1 VLAIRRLRLP
11 LVVAPRGGQAAGRAA
26 CAIMSDTGVKMK
38 TMLLACAAFAAL
50 AFGAVAAQADTTL
63 VIGIAADPTGLD
75 PEAVENN
82 TSGFIMSTVYDS
94 LVRYKPGTT
103 EVIPGVAEKW
113 DVSPDGLTYTFH
125 LRPGLKFSDG
135 TKLDAKAVFW
145 NVDRQLNKANPEYI
159 YNTGPVEGYED
170 FTYGDLASYRVVDDA
185 TIEFV
190 FKQPSAPFLNS
201 MAMVWNGLVSP
212 AAAAKWG
219 KDYRN
224 HPLGSGPFIF
234 REWRQRDQVILDANP
249 AYWGG
254 KPKVD
259 HLIFK
264 ELPDPQAAVLALKRG
279 EIQILGDVSS
289 QTIPAIKAD
298 PNLEILTQPGLAV
311 SGVALPTDVAPFS
324 DKRVRQA
331 LNYAVDK
338 EAIDKALF
346 NGLAVPMTSPL
357 PQAQWGFDPTIK
369 GYPHDPAKAQALLK
383 EAGVAPGTKVE
394 LLTYNSPRGY
404 NPAGANLAVAIQ
416 GYLKKVGIEASVRQL
431 EVGAY
436 FKAVRSGTYQGLA
449 MEGWTGDNGDPDN
462 FIGEMWGEKNIPV
475 VNWLRY
481 KSAPLEKLLADAL
494 KVADQGK
501 RTAIYAEAQRIVV
514 DDAPWIFLNSTLQ
527 VRAIRKEVKGFQ
539 LNPTQMF
546 FDMEGVSLN

>member
-1 VLAIRRLRLP
+1 
-11 LVVAPRGGQAAGRAA
+11 
-26 CAIMSDTGVKMK
+26 MK
-38 TMLLACAAFAAL
+38 GLLLTCAAL
-50 AFGAVAAQADTTL
+50 AGLALGSVTAWADTTL
-63 VIGIAADPTGLD
+63 VVGIAADPTGLD

-82 TSGFIMSTVYDS
+82 TSGYIMSTVYDS

-103 EVIPGVAEKW
+103 EVSPGVAEKW
-113 DVSPDGLTYTFH
+113 DVSADGLTYTFH
-125 LRPGLKFSDG
+125 LKPGLKFSDG
-135 TKLDAKAVFW
+135 TPLDAKAVVW
-145 NVDRQLNKANPEYI
+145 NVDRQLNKANPQYI
-159 YNTGPVEGYED
+159 YNTGPVEGYEE
-170 FTYGDLASYRVVDDA
+170 FTYGDLASYRAVDDA
-185 TIEFV
+185 TVEFV

-224 HPLGSGPFIF
+224 HPVGSGPFIF
-234 REWRQRDQVILDANP
+234 REWRQRDEVILDANP
-249 AYWGG
+249 TYWGG

-264 ELPDPQAAVLALKRG
+264 EFPDAQAAVLALKRG
-279 EIQILGDVSS
+279 EIQILGDVST
-289 QTIPAIKAD
+289 QTIAAIKAD

-311 SGVALPTDVAPFS
+311 SGVALPVDVAPFN

-338 EAIDKALF
+338 NAIDKALF

-357 PQAQWGFDPTIK
+357 PAAQWGFDPAIK
-369 GYPHDPAKAQALLK
+369 GYPYDPAKAKALLK
-383 EAGVAPGTKVE
+383 EAGVQPGVQVE

-404 NPAGANLAVAIQ
+404 NPAGPNLAVAIQ
-416 GYLKKVGIEASVRQL
+416 GYLKKIGIDANVRQL
-431 EVGAY
+431 EVGGY
-436 FKAVRSGTYQGLA
+436 FQAVRSGTYKGLA

-462 FIGEMWGEKNIPV
+462 FIGEMWGAKNIPV

-481 KSAPLEKLLADAL
+481 KNPELETLLADAL
-494 KVADQGK
+494 KVADPAK
-501 RTAIYAEAQRIVV
+501 RTAIYAQAQRIVV
-514 DDAPWIFLNSTLQ
+514 DDAPWIFINSTLQ
-527 VRAIRKEVKGFQ
+527 VRAISKQVKGFQ

-546 FDMEGVSLN
+546 FDMEKVSLQ

>member
-1 VLAIRRLRLP
+1 
-11 LVVAPRGGQAAGRAA
+11 
-26 CAIMSDTGVKMK
+26 MK
-38 TMLLACAAFAAL
+38 RTLLACAA
-50 AFGAVAAQADTTL
+50 AVALTLGAGAARADTTL
-63 VIGIAADPTGLD
+63 VIGMAADPTGLD

-113 DVSPDGLTYTFH
+113 DVSADGLTYTFH
-125 LRPGLKFSDG
+125 LKPGLKFSDG
-135 TKLDAKAVFW
+135 TPLDAKAVFW

-170 FTYGDLASYRVVDDA
+170 FTYGDIASYKAVDDL
-185 TIEFV
+185 TVEFV
-190 FKQPSAPFLNS
+190 FKNPSAPFLNS

-212 AAAAKWG
+212 AAAAKYG

-224 HPLGSGPFIF
+224 HPTGSGPFIF

-249 AYWGG
+249 NYWGG

-264 ELPDPQAAVLALKRG
+264 ELPDAQAAVLALKRG
-279 EIQILGDVSS
+279 EIQILGDVGA
-289 QTIPAIKAD
+289 QVIPAIKAD
-298 PNLEILTQPGLAV
+298 PNLELLTQPGLAV
-311 SGVALPTDVAPFS
+311 SGVALPISVAPFD

-331 LNYAVDK
+331 MNYAVDK
-338 EAIDKALF
+338 ESINKALF
-346 NGLAVPMTSPL
+346 NGMAVTMTSPL
-357 PQAQWGFDPTIK
+357 PDAQWGHDPSLK
-369 GYPHDPAKAQALLK
+369 GYAYDPDKAKALLA
-383 EAGVAPGTKVE
+383 EAGVKPGTHVE

-416 GYLKKVGIEASVRQL
+416 GYLKKVGIEADVRQM
-431 EVGAY
+431 EIGAY
-436 FKAVRSGTYQGLA
+436 LKTVRTGKYTGMA

-462 FIGEMWGEKNIPV
+462 FIGEMWGAANIPV
-475 VNWLRY
+475 VNWNGY
-481 KSAPLEKLLADAL
+481 KNPDLEKLLADAL
-494 KVADQGK
+494 KVSDPAK
-501 RTAIYAEAQRIVV
+501 RTAIYATAQRIVV

-527 VRAIRKEVKGFQ
+527 ARAIRKEVKGFM

-546 FDMEGVSLN
+546 FDMEQVSVQ

>member
-1 VLAIRRLRLP
+1 
-11 LVVAPRGGQAAGRAA
+11 
-26 CAIMSDTGVKMK
+26 MK

>member
-1 VLAIRRLRLP
+1 
-11 LVVAPRGGQAAGRAA
+11 
-26 CAIMSDTGVKMK
+26 MK
-38 TMLLACAAFAAL
+38 GTLLACATIAGL
-50 AFGAVAAQADTTL
+50 AFGAAAAQADTTL
-63 VIGIAADPTGLD
+63 IIGIASDPTGLD

-125 LRPGLKFSDG
+125 LKPGLKFSDG
-135 TKLDAKAVFW
+135 TPLDAKAVFW
-145 NVDRQLNKANPEYI
+145 NVDRQLNKQNPEYI

-170 FTYGDLASYRVVDDA
+170 FTYGDIASYRVVNDS

-224 HPLGSGPFIF
+224 HPLGSGPFVF
-234 REWRQRDQVILDANP
+234 REWRQRDQIILDANP

-254 KPKVD
+254 KPHVD

-298 PNLEILTQPGLAV
+298 PDLEILTQPGLAV
-311 SGVALPTDVAPFS
+311 SGVALPVNVPPFT

-338 EAIDKALF
+338 NAIDKALF
-346 NGLAVPMTSPL
+346 AGLAVPMTSPL
-357 PQAQWGFDPTIK
+357 PEAQWGFDKTIK
-369 GYPHDPAKAQALLK
+369 GYPYDVKKAEALLK
-383 EAGVAPGTKVE
+383 EAGVKPGLQVE
-394 LLTYNSPRGY
+394 LLTYNTPRGY
-404 NPAGANLAVAIQ
+404 NPAGPNLAVAIQ
-416 GYLKKVGIEASVRQL
+416 GYLKKVGVEASVRQL
-431 EVGAY
+431 EVGGY
-436 FKAVRSGTYQGLA
+436 FQTVRSGKYTGMA

-462 FIGEMWGEKNIPV
+462 FIGEMWGAKNIPV
-475 VNWLRY
+475 VNWLGY
-481 KSAPLEKLLADAL
+481 KNPELETLLADAL
-494 KVADQGK
+494 KIADQGA
-501 RTAIYAEAQRIVV
+501 RTKIYDKAQRIVV
-514 DDAPWIFLNSTLQ
+514 DDAPWIFINSTLQ
-527 VRAIRKEVKGFQ
+527 IRAIRKEVRGYQ

-546 FDMEGVSLN
+546 FDMEKVSLK

>member
-1 VLAIRRLRLP
+1 
-11 LVVAPRGGQAAGRAA
+11 
-26 CAIMSDTGVKMK
+26 MK
-38 TMLLACAAFAAL
+38 GMLLACAAAAGL
-50 AFGAVAAQADTTL
+50 VLGAGAARADTTL
-63 VIGIAADPTGLD
+63 VIGIAADHTGLD

-82 TSGFIMSTVYDS
+82 TSGFIMATIYDS

-113 DVSPDGLTYTFH
+113 DVSADGLTYTFH

-135 TKLDAKAVFW
+135 TPLDAKAVVW
-145 NVDRQLNKANPEYI
+145 NVDRQLNKANPQYI

-170 FTYGDLASYRVVDDA
+170 FTYGDLASYRQVDD
-185 TIEFV
+185 TTVEFV
-190 FKQPSAPFLNS
+190 FKRPSAPFLNS

-212 AAAAKWG
+212 AAAEKWG

-224 HPLGSGPFIF
+224 HPIGSGPFIF

-279 EIQILGDVSS
+279 EIQILADVSS
-289 QTIPAIKAD
+289 QAIAAIKTD

-311 SGVALPTDVAPFS
+311 DGVALPTDVAPFN

-338 EAIDKALF
+338 NAIDKALF

-357 PQAQWGFDPTIK
+357 PQAQWGFDASLK
-369 GYPHDPAKAQALLK
+369 GYPYDPEKARALLK
-383 EAGVAPGTKVE
+383 EAGVKPGLEVE
-394 LLTYNSPRGY
+394 FLTYNSPRGY
-404 NPAGANLAVAIQ
+404 NPAGPNLAVAIQ
-416 GYLKKVGIEASVRQL
+416 GYLKKVGIDARVRQL
-431 EVGAY
+431 EIGA
-436 FKAVRSGTYQGLA
+436 FLSTVRAGNYKGLA

-462 FIGEMWGEKNIPV
+462 FIGEMWGVKNIPI
-475 VNWLRY
+475 VNWARY
-481 KSAPLEKLLADAL
+481 NNPAFETLLADAL
-494 KVADQGK
+494 KISDPNK
-501 RTAIYAEAQRIVV
+501 RAAIYAQAQKIVV
-514 DDAPWIFLNSTLQ
+514 DDAPWIFINSTLQ
-527 VRAIRKEVKGFQ
+527 VRAISKTVKGYQ

-546 FDMEGVSLN
+546 FDMETVSLQ